1 MAFVYDKEAY
11 DMSLFEAEDMS
22 VEDIQVKRQ
31 KRKKEEEENR
41 QLELDMIKRRKKISF
56 SLIGLVTIVMI
67 ALIIAGQAQLT
78 ELNQMIANEN
88 KNLEEK
94 QSLYI
99 QTQMKLES
107 KYSSDIVEEKA
118 QAELGMSRADSYQK
132 EYISLEDGDKAE
144 AAESGGSNIFESIAN
159 AISDLWS

>member
-31 KRKKEEEENR
+31 KRKKQEEENR
-41 QLELDMIKRRKKISF
+41 QLELDMIKRLKKISF

>member
-1 MAFVYDKEAY
+1 
-11 DMSLFEAEDMS
+11 
-22 VEDIQVKRQ
+22 
-31 KRKKEEEENR
+31 
-41 QLELDMIKRRKKISF
+41 MIKRRKKISF

-78 ELNQMIANEN
+78 ELNQMIAKEN

-118 QAELGMSRADSYQK
+118 QAELGMSRAASYQK
-132 EYISLEDGDKAE
+132 EYISLEEGDKAE
-144 AAESGGSNIFESIAN
+144 VEDSGGSNIFESIAN
-159 AISDLWS
+159 AIGDLWS

>member
-22 VEDIQVKRQ
+22 AEDIQVKRK

-56 SLIGLVTIVMI
+56 YLIGLVTIVMI

>member
-22 VEDIQVKRQ
+22 AEDIQVKRQ
-31 KRKKEEEENR
+31 ERKKEEEENR
-41 QLELDMIKRRKKISF
+41 QIELDMIKRRKKISF

-159 AISDLWS
+159 AVSDLWS

>member
-22 VEDIQVKRQ
+22 AEDIQVKRQ

-132 EYISLEDGDKAE
+132 EYISLEEGDKAE
-144 AAESGGSNIFESIAN
+144 VEDSGGSNIFESIAN
-159 AISDLWS
+159 AIGDLWS